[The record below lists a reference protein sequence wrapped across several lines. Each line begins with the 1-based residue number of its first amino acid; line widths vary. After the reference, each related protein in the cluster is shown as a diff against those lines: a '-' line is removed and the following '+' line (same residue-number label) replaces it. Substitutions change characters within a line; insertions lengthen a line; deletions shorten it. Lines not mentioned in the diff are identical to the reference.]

1 MNDWKANFSDVILG
15 RGLEYCESNAVRTYT
30 CSSSH
35 ISAQVAGSKMYN
47 VSIYFENMEISSMYC
62 DCPYEGNCKHIAAT
76 LYYLDNHQ
84 DLMNHEDYSDLI
96 SSLTYDE
103 LVEFLYEELPKNPD
117 LANKLKLLKNHEA
130 DSRGFHD
137 KLENCFNSPVRV
149 IDFMNEDLQNLKNAK
164 QINLLLSLLK
174 RIVDYL
180 AELNYY
186 GQYDAYDDVLDT
198 VESVINNLLDLG
210 YEKQTCDFLEEFI
223 LNSEDEC
230 VLDVF
235 TDTYSRYRS
244 VEELFDANFKRI
256 N

>member
-1 MNDWKANFSDVILG
+1 MKDWKANFSDVILG

-30 CSSSH
+30 CSGSH

-47 VSIYFENMEISSMYC
+47 VSIYFENMEISSMHC

-130 DSRGFHD
+130 DSRWFHD

-164 QINLLLSLLK
+164 QINLLFSLLK

-230 VLDVF
+230 VLDIF

>member
-1 MNDWKANFSDVILG
+1 MNNWKANFSQTILE
-15 RGLEYCESNAVRTYT
+15 RGLDYYESNAVRTYT
-30 CSSSH
+30 CSGSH

-47 VSIYFENMEISSMYC
+47 VSIYFENMEISSMHC

-130 DSRGFHD
+130 DSRWFHD

-164 QINLLLSLLK
+164 QINLLFSLLK

-198 VESVINNLLDLG
+198 VESVINNLLYLG

-230 VLDVF
+230 VLDIF